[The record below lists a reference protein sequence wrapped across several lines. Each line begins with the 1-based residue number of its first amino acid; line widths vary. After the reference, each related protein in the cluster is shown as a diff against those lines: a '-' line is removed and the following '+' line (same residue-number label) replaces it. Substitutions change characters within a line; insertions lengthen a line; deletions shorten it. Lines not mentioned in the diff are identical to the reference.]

1 MAVDWGLDGHVTV
14 VTGASRGLGEA
25 AVRAMVAEGA
35 KVVAAARSA
44 DALDALAGELGEAVA
59 AVPCDMR
66 DRDAVA
72 GLVDEAVSRFG
83 RLDSV
88 VNNAGIAP
96 ASKFVDQPDDEFDEV
111 LAVNLAAPAA
121 LARRAASHWIDACQ
135 PGSVINVASTS
146 GLKGKPTLAAYS
158 ASKGGLL
165 RLTEALAGEW
175 ARFNIRVNVI
185 APGAFETDAQAAV
198 LGDPDTLAARLR
210 KIPVRRMGHPD
221 ELGPLVCYLASEA
234 SGFVTGSCFV
244 IDGGEV
250 SKL

>member
-1 MAVDWGLDGHVTV
+1 MAVDWGLDGHVAV

-35 KVVAAARSA
+35 RVVAAARSA
-44 DALDALAGELGEAVA
+44 DALAALADELGDAVA

-66 DRDAVA
+66 DRAAVA
-72 GLVDEAVSRFG
+72 ALVDEAIARFG

-96 ASKFVDQPDDEFDEV
+96 AAKFVDQPDEVFDEV

-121 LARRAASHWIDACQ
+121 LARRAASHWIDTGQ

-146 GLKGKPTLAAYS
+146 ALKGKPTLAAYS

-175 ARFNIRVNVI
+175 ARYDIRVNVI

-210 KIPVRRMGHPD
+210 KIPVRRMGQPD

-234 SGFVTGSCFV
+234 SGFVTGACFV

>member
-1 MAVDWGLDGHVTV
+1 MAVDWGLGGHVTV

-35 KVVAAARSA
+35 RVVAAARSV
-44 DALDALAGELGEAVA
+44 DALDALARELGDAVV

-96 ASKFVDQPDDEFDEV
+96 ASKFVDQPDDVFDEV

-121 LARRAASHWIDACQ
+121 LA
-135 PGSVINVASTS
+135 VASSPSGCEKHWPPAGAHITGKLIRWPSTVVASAPRTPRAYLVSGTS
-146 GLKGKPTLAAYS
+146 
-158 ASKGGLL
+158 
-165 RLTEALAGEW
+165 
-175 ARFNIRVNVI
+175 
-185 APGAFETDAQAAV
+185 
-198 LGDPDTLAARLR
+198 
-210 KIPVRRMGHPD
+210 
-221 ELGPLVCYLASEA
+221 
-234 SGFVTGSCFV
+234 
-244 IDGGEV
+244 
-250 SKL
+250 

>member
-1 MAVDWGLDGHVTV
+1 MDLGLNGHVTV

-35 KVVAAARSA
+35 QVVAAARSA
-44 DALDALAGELGEAVA
+44 DALAALADELGDAVA

-66 DRDAVA
+66 DRAAVA
-72 GLVDEAVSRFG
+72 NLVDSAVDKFG

-96 ASKFVDQPDDEFDEV
+96 ASKFVDQPDEVFDEV

-121 LARRAASHWIDACQ
+121 LARSAARHWIDAGQ
-135 PGSVINVASTS
+135 SGSIINVASTS
-146 GLKGKPTLAAYS
+146 ALKGKALLAAYS

-165 RLTEALAGEW
+165 RLTEALASEW
-175 ARFNIRVNVI
+175 ARFGIRVNVI
-185 APGAFETDAQAAV
+185 APGAFETEAQSAV
-198 LGDPDTLAARLR
+198 MADPDTMAARLR
-210 KIPVRRMGHPD
+210 KIPVRRMGRPE

-234 SGFVTGSCFV
+234 SEFVTGSCLV

>member
-35 KVVAAARSA
+35 RVVAAARSA
-44 DALDALAGELGEAVA
+44 DALAALAGELGDAVA

-66 DRDAVA
+66 DRAAVA
-72 GLVDEAVSRFG
+72 GLVDEAISRFG

-96 ASKFVDQPDDEFDEV
+96 ASKFVDQPDNVFDEV

-121 LARRAASHWIDACQ
+121 LARRAASCWIDSGQ

-175 ARFNIRVNVI
+175 ARYDIRVNVI

-210 KIPVRRMGHPD
+210 KIPVRRMGQPD

>member
-35 KVVAAARSA
+35 RVVVAARSA
-44 DALDALAGELGEAVA
+44 DALAALADELGDAVA

-66 DRDAVA
+66 DRAAVA
-72 GLVDEAVSRFG
+72 ALVDEAIARFG

-96 ASKFVDQPDDEFDEV
+96 AAKFVDQLDDVFDEV
-111 LAVNLAAPAA
+111 LAVNLVAPAA
-121 LARRAASHWIDACQ
+121 LARRAASHWIDTGQ

-175 ARFNIRVNVI
+175 ARYDIRVNVI

-210 KIPVRRMGHPD
+210 KIPVRRMGQPD

-234 SGFVTGSCFV
+234 SGFVTGACFV

>member
-25 AVRAMVAEGA
+25 AVRAMAAEGA
-35 KVVAAARSA
+35 RVVAAARSA
-44 DALDALAGELGEAVA
+44 DALAALADELGDAVA

-66 DRDAVA
+66 DRVAVA
-72 GLVDEAVSRFG
+72 GLVDEAVNRFG

-96 ASKFVDQPDDEFDEV
+96 ASKFVDQPDDVFDEV

-121 LARRAASHWIDACQ
+121 LARRAAAHWIDAGQ

-175 ARFNIRVNVI
+175 ARYNIRVNVI

-210 KIPVRRMGHPD
+210 KIPVRRMGQPD
-221 ELGPLVCYLASEA
+221 ELGPLVCYLASEV
-234 SGFVTGSCFV
+234 SGFVTGACFV

>member
-25 AVRAMVAEGA
+25 AVRAMVAEGVR
-35 KVVAAARSA
+35 VVAAARSI
-44 DALDALAGELGEAVA
+44 DALDALARELGEAVV

-72 GLVDEAVSRFG
+72 GLVDEAISRFG
-83 RLDSV
+83 QLDSV

-96 ASKFVDQPDDEFDEV
+96 ASKFVDQSDEAFDEV

-121 LARRAASHWIDACQ
+121 LARRAATYWIDAGQ

-175 ARFNIRVNVI
+175 ARHNIRVNVI

-198 LGDPDTLAARLR
+198 LADSDTLAARLR
-210 KIPVRRMGHPD
+210 KIPARRMGRPD

>member
-35 KVVAAARSA
+35 RVVAAARSA
-44 DALDALAGELGEAVA
+44 DALAALADELGGAVA

-66 DRDAVA
+66 DRAAVA
-72 GLVDEAVSRFG
+72 GLVDEAIARFG

-96 ASKFVDQPDDEFDEV
+96 ASKFVDQPDDVFDEV

-121 LARRAASHWIDACQ
+121 LARRAAEHWIDAGR

-175 ARFNIRVNVI
+175 ARYDIRVNVI

-210 KIPVRRMGHPD
+210 KIPVRRMGRPD

>member
-1 MAVDWGLDGHVTV
+1 MAADWGLDGHVTV

-25 AVRAMVAEGA
+25 AVRALVAEGA
-35 KVVAAARSA
+35 KAVAAARSA
-44 DALDALAGELGEAVA
+44 GALDALAEELGDAVA

-66 DRDAVA
+66 DRDQAA
-72 GLVDEAVSRFG
+72 ALVDEAVSRFG

-96 ASKFVDQPDDEFDEV
+96 ASEFSEQSDEVFDEV
-111 LAVNLAAPAA
+111 VAVNLAAPAA
-121 LARRAASHWIDACQ
+121 LARRAARYWIDARQ
-135 PGSVINVASTS
+135 AGSVVNVASTS
-146 GLKGKPTLAAYS
+146 GLKGKPMLAAYS

-165 RLTEALAGEW
+165 RLTEALAAEW
-175 ARFNIRVNVI
+175 ARYGIRVNAI
-185 APGAFETDAQAAV
+185 APGAFETDAQAGV

-210 KIPVRRMGHPD
+210 KIPARRMGQPGD
-221 ELGPLVCYLASEA
+221 LGPLVCYLASEA

-250 SKL
+250 AKL

>member
-25 AVRAMVAEGA
+25 AVRAMAAEGA
-35 KVVAAARSA
+35 RVVAAARSA
-44 DALDALAGELGEAVA
+44 DALAALADELGDAVA
-59 AVPCDMR
+59 AVTCNML
-66 DRDAVA
+66 DREAVA
-72 GLVDEAVSRFG
+72 SLVDEAVGRFG

-96 ASKFVDQPDDEFDEV
+96 AARFVDQTDEAFDEV

-121 LARRAASHWIDACQ
+121 LARRAASHWIDAGH

-146 GLKGKPTLAAYS
+146 ALKGKPTLAAYS

-175 ARFNIRVNVI
+175 ARHGIRVNVI

-210 KIPVRRMGHPD
+210 KIPARRMGQPD

>member
-1 MAVDWGLDGHVTV
+1 MDLGLNGHVAV

-35 KVVAAARSA
+35 QVVAAARSA
-44 DALDALAGELGEAVA
+44 DALAALAEELGDAVA

-66 DRDAVA
+66 DRAAVA
-72 GLVDEAVSRFG
+72 SLVDEAIDRFG

-96 ASKFVDQPDDEFDEV
+96 ASKFVDQPDEVFDEV

-121 LARRAASHWIDACQ
+121 LARRAARHWIDAGH
-135 PGSVINVASTS
+135 PGSIINVASTS
-146 GLKGKPTLAAYS
+146 ALKGKALLAAYS

-165 RLTEALAGEW
+165 RLTEALAAEW
-175 ARFNIRVNVI
+175 ARYGIRVNVI
-185 APGAFETDAQAAV
+185 APGAFETEAQAAV
-198 LGDPDTLAARLR
+198 MADPDTLAARLR
-210 KIPVRRMGHPD
+210 KIPARRMGRP
-221 ELGPLVCYLASEA
+221 EEFGPLVCYLASEA
-234 SGFVTGSCFV
+234 SEFVTGSCFV

>member
-1 MAVDWGLDGHVTV
+1 VDLGLNGHVTV

-35 KVVAAARSA
+35 HVVAAARSA
-44 DALDALAGELGEAVA
+44 DALAALAQELGAAVA

-66 DRDAVA
+66 DRAAAAD
-72 GLVDEAVSRFG
+72 LVDEAIGRFG

-96 ASKFVDQPDDEFDEV
+96 ASKFVDQPDEVFDEV
-111 LAVNLAAPAA
+111 LTVNLAAPAA
-121 LARRAASHWIDACQ
+121 LARRAAGHWIAVGS

-146 GLKGKPTLAAYS
+146 ALKGKALLAAYS

-175 ARFNIRVNVI
+175 ARYGIRVNVV

-198 LGDPDTLAARLR
+198 LADPDTLATRLR
-210 KIPVRRMGHPD
+210 KIPARRMGQPD

-234 SGFVTGSCFV
+234 SGFVTGACFV

>member
-25 AVRAMVAEGA
+25 AVQAMVAEGA
-35 KVVAAARSA
+35 KVVAAARSEK
-44 DALDALAGELGEAVA
+44 ALDALADQLGDAVA

-72 GLVDEAVSRFG
+72 GLVNEAVSRFG

-96 ASKFVDQPDDEFDEV
+96 ASKFVDQPDDVFDEV

-121 LARRAASHWIDACQ
+121 LARRAASHWIDAGR

-158 ASKGGLL
+158 ASKGGLM

-175 ARFNIRVNVI
+175 ARYNIRVNVI

-210 KIPVRRMGHPD
+210 KIPARRMGHPD

>member
-1 MAVDWGLDGHVTV
+1 MDLGLNGHVTV

-35 KVVAAARSA
+35 KVVAAARST
-44 DALDALAGELGEAVA
+44 DALAALADELGDAVA
-59 AVPCDMR
+59 AVPCDML
-66 DRDAVA
+66 DRAAVA
-72 GLVDEAVSRFG
+72 NLVDTAIARFG

-96 ASKFVDQPDDEFDEV
+96 ASKFVDQTDEAFDEV

-121 LARRAASHWIDACQ
+121 LARRAASHWIDAGQ

-146 GLKGKPTLAAYS
+146 ALKGKALLAAYS

-165 RLTEALAGEW
+165 RLTEALASEW
-175 ARFNIRVNVI
+175 ARYGIRVNVI
-185 APGAFETDAQAAV
+185 APGAFETEAQAAV
-198 LGDPDTLAARLR
+198 MADPDTLAARLR
-210 KIPVRRMGHPD
+210 KIPARRMGRPE
-221 ELGPLVCYLASEA
+221 ELGPLVCYLASAA
-234 SGFVTGSCFV
+234 SEFVTGSCLV

>member
-1 MAVDWGLDGHVTV
+1 MDLGLNGHVAV

-35 KVVAAARSA
+35 QVVAAARSA
-44 DALDALAGELGEAVA
+44 DALAALAEELGDAVA

-66 DRDAVA
+66 DRAAVA
-72 GLVDEAVSRFG
+72 NLVDEAIDRFG

-96 ASKFVDQPDDEFDEV
+96 ASKFVDQPDEVFDEV

-121 LARRAASHWIDACQ
+121 LARRAARHWIDAGQ
-135 PGSVINVASTS
+135 SGSVINVASTS
-146 GLKGKPTLAAYS
+146 ALKGKALLAAYS

-165 RLTEALAGEW
+165 RLTEALASEW
-175 ARFNIRVNVI
+175 ARYGIRVNVI
-185 APGAFETDAQAAV
+185 APGAFETEAQAAV
-198 LGDPDTLAARLR
+198 MADPDTLAARLR
-210 KIPVRRMGHPD
+210 KIPARRMGRPE

-234 SGFVTGSCFV
+234 SEFVTGSCFV

>member
-1 MAVDWGLDGHVTV
+1 MDWGLDGHVTV
-14 VTGASRGLGEA
+14 VTGASRGLGAA

-35 KVVAAARSA
+35 QVAAAARSA
-44 DALDALAGELGEAVA
+44 DALAALADELGDYVA

-66 DRDAVA
+66 DRTAVA
-72 GLVDEAVSRFG
+72 SLVDEAVSRFG

-96 ASKFVDQPDDEFDEV
+96 ASNFTDQPDEVFDEV

-121 LARRAASHWIDACQ
+121 LARRAAQYWIDAGS
-135 PGSVINVASTS
+135 PGSVISVASTS
-146 GLKGKPTLAAYS
+146 GLKGKALLAAYS

-175 ARFNIRVNVI
+175 ARHRIRVNVI
-185 APGAFETDAQAAV
+185 APGAFETEAQAAV
-198 LGDPDTLAARLR
+198 LADPDTLAARLR
-210 KIPVRRMGHPD
+210 KIPARRMGRP
-221 ELGPLVCYLASEA
+221 EEIGPLVCYLASEI
-234 SGFVTGSCFV
+234 SEFVTGACFV

>member
-35 KVVAAARSA
+35 KVVAAARSV

-72 GLVDEAVSRFG
+72 GLVDEAVSRFD

-96 ASKFVDQPDDEFDEV
+96 ASKFVDQPDDVFDEV

-121 LARRAASHWIDACQ
+121 LARQAAAYWIDAAR

-175 ARFNIRVNVI
+175 ARHNIRVNVI

>member
-1 MAVDWGLDGHVTV
+1 MDLGLDGHVTV

-25 AVRAMVAEGA
+25 AVRAMAAEGA

-44 DALDALAGELGEAVA
+44 DALAALADELGDAVA
-59 AVPCDMR
+59 AVPCDML
-66 DRDAVA
+66 DRAAVSN
-72 GLVDEAVSRFG
+72 LVDTAIARFG

-96 ASKFVDQPDDEFDEV
+96 ASKFVDQPDEAFDEV

-121 LARRAASHWIDACQ
+121 LARRAARHWIDAGQ
-135 PGSVINVASTS
+135 SGSVINVASTS
-146 GLKGKPTLAAYS
+146 ALKGKALLAAYS

-165 RLTEALAGEW
+165 RLAEALAGEW
-175 ARFNIRVNVI
+175 ARYGIRVNVI
-185 APGAFETDAQAAV
+185 APGAFETEAQAAV
-198 LGDPDTLAARLR
+198 MADPDTMAARLR
-210 KIPVRRMGHPD
+210 KIPARRMGRPE
-221 ELGPLVCYLASEA
+221 ELGPLVCYLASATSE
-234 SGFVTGSCFV
+234 FVTGSCFV

>member
-25 AVRAMVAEGA
+25 AVRAMVVEGCPGRGRRP
-35 KVVAAARSA
+35 ARATPWLRWPKNWATQWPPCRATCVIGARWPTWWTKPSA
-44 DALDALAGELGEAVA
+44 
-59 AVPCDMR
+59 
-66 DRDAVA
+66 
-72 GLVDEAVSRFG
+72 RFG

-96 ASKFVDQPDDEFDEV
+96 ASKFVSQPDEVFDEV

-121 LARRAASHWIDACQ
+121 LARRAARHWIDAGQ

-175 ARFNIRVNVI
+175 ASFNIRVNVI

-210 KIPVRRMGHPD
+210 KIPVRRMGQP
-221 ELGPLVCYLASEA
+221 E
-234 SGFVTGSCFV
+234 
-244 IDGGEV
+244 
-250 SKL
+250 

>member
-1 MAVDWGLDGHVTV
+1 MELGLDNHVAV

-25 AVRAMVAEGA
+25 AVRALVAEGA
-35 KVVAAARSA
+35 CVVAAARSV
-44 DALDALAGELGEAVA
+44 DALEALAGELGDAVA

-66 DRDAVA
+66 DRTGVA
-72 GLVDEAVSRFG
+72 GLVDEAISRFG

-96 ASKFVDQPDDEFDEV
+96 ASTFVSQPDEVLDEV

-121 LARRAASHWIDACQ
+121 LARRAAHHWIGTGS

-146 GLKGKPTLAAYS
+146 GLRGKPLLAAYS

-175 ARFNIRVNVI
+175 ARHRIRVNVI
-185 APGAFETDAQAAV
+185 APGAFETAAQSAV
-198 LGDPDTLAARLR
+198 LDDPDTLSARLR
-210 KIPVRRMGHPD
+210 RIPVRRMGLPD
-221 ELGPLVCYLASEA
+221 EIGPLVCYLASGLSA
-234 SGFVTGSCFV
+234 FVTGSCVV

>member
-35 KVVAAARSA
+35 MAVAAARSV
-44 DALDALAGELGEAVA
+44 DALDALADELGDAVV

-66 DRDAVA
+66 DRGAVA

-83 RLDSV
+83 QLDSV

-96 ASKFVDQPDDEFDEV
+96 ASAFVDQPDEAFDEV
-111 LAVNLAAPAA
+111 LAVNLSAPAA
-121 LARRAASHWIDACQ
+121 LARQAARHWIEAGR
-135 PGSVINVASTS
+135 PGSIINVASTS
-146 GLKGKPTLAAYS
+146 GLKGKATLAAYS
-158 ASKGGLL
+158 ASKGGLM
-165 RLTEALAGEW
+165 RLTEALATEW
-175 ARFNIRVNVI
+175 ARYNIRVNVI

-198 LGDPDTLAARLR
+198 LSDPETLTARLR
-210 KIPVRRMGHPD
+210 KIPARRMGQAE
-221 ELGPLVCYLASEA
+221 ELGPLVCYLASDA
-234 SGFVTGSCFV
+234 SDFVTGSCFV

>member
-1 MAVDWGLDGHVTV
+1 MDLGLDGHVTV

-35 KVVAAARSA
+35 QVVAAARSV
-44 DALDALAGELGEAVA
+44 DALTALADELGDAVA
-59 AVPCDMR
+59 PVQCDMR
-66 DRDAVA
+66 DRAAVA
-72 GLVDEAVSRFG
+72 ALVDEAVSRFG

-96 ASKFVDQPDDEFDEV
+96 ASKFIDQPDEAFDEV

-121 LARRAASHWIDACQ
+121 LSRQAARHWIDAGS

-146 GLKGKPTLAAYS
+146 ALKGKPVLAAYS

-175 ARFNIRVNVI
+175 ARYNIRVNVI

-198 LGDPDTLAARLR
+198 LGDPDTLAVRLR
-210 KIPVRRMGHPD
+210 KIPVRRMGQPD
-221 ELGPLVCYLASEA
+221 ELGPLVCYLASGA

>member
-25 AVRAMVAEGA
+25 AVRAMAAEGA
-35 KVVAAARSA
+35 RVVAAARSME
-44 DALDALAGELGEAVA
+44 ALDALAGELGDGVA

-66 DRDAVA
+66 DRAAVA
-72 GLVDEAVSRFG
+72 QLVDEAIAQFG

-88 VNNAGIAP
+88 VNNAGVAP
-96 ASKFVDQPDDEFDEV
+96 ASKFVDQPDDVFDEV

-121 LARRAASHWIDACQ
+121 LARRAARHWIDAGHA
-135 PGSVINVASTS
+135 GSVINVASTS
-146 GLKGKPTLAAYS
+146 ALKGKPTLAAYS

-175 ARFNIRVNVI
+175 ARYSIRVNVI

-198 LGDPDTLAARLR
+198 LADPDTLTARLR
-210 KIPVRRMGHPD
+210 KIPARRMGQPE

>member
-1 MAVDWGLDGHVTV
+1 MDLGLNGHVTV

-35 KVVAAARSA
+35 QVVAAARSA
-44 DALDALAGELGEAVA
+44 GALAVLGDELGDAVV

-66 DRDAVA
+66 DRAAAA
-72 GLVDEAVSRFG
+72 GLVDHAITRFG

-96 ASKFVDQPDDEFDEV
+96 ASKFVDQPDEVFDEV
-111 LAVNLAAPAA
+111 VAVNLAAPAA
-121 LARRAASHWIDACQ
+121 LARRAARHWIDVGQ

-146 GLKGKPTLAAYS
+146 ALKGKALLAAYS

-175 ARFNIRVNVI
+175 ARYRIRVNVI

-198 LGDPDTLAARLR
+198 MADPDTLAARLR
-210 KIPVRRMGHPD
+210 KIPARRMGRPE

-234 SGFVTGSCFV
+234 SEFVTGSCFV

>member
-35 KVVAAARSA
+35 KVVAAARST
-44 DALDALAGELGEAVA
+44 DALDALADELAGAVA

-96 ASKFVDQPDDEFDEV
+96 ASKFVDQPDEVFDEV

-121 LARRAASHWIDACQ
+121 LARRAASHWIDAAE
-135 PGSVINVASTS
+135 PGSIINVASTS

-175 ARFNIRVNVI
+175 ARYNIRVNVI

-198 LGDPDTLAARLR
+198 LTDPDTLAARLR
-210 KIPVRRMGHPD
+210 KIPVRRMGQPD

>member
-1 MAVDWGLDGHVTV
+1 MDLGLDGHVTV

-25 AVRAMVAEGA
+25 VVRAMVTEGA
-35 KVVAAARSA
+35 RVVAAARSV
-44 DALDALAGELGEAVA
+44 DALAALAEELGDAVA

-66 DRDAVA
+66 DRVAVA
-72 GLVDEAVSRFG
+72 QLVTEAVNRFG

-96 ASKFVDQPDDEFDEV
+96 ASSFVQQPDEVFDEV

-121 LARRAASHWIDACQ
+121 LARSAARYWIDTGR
-135 PGSVINVASTS
+135 PGSVVNVASTS

-175 ARFNIRVNVI
+175 ARHRIRVNVI

-198 LGDPDTLAARLR
+198 LDDADILAARLR
-210 KIPVRRMGHPD
+210 KIPARRMGQPD
-221 ELGPLVCYLASEA
+221 EMGPLVCYLASEA
-234 SGFVTGSCFV
+234 SDFVTGSCFV

>member
-35 KVVAAARSA
+35 RVVAAARSA
-44 DALDALAGELGEAVA
+44 DALAALAEELGDSVA

-66 DRDAVA
+66 DRAAVA
-72 GLVDEAVSRFG
+72 DLVDEAIARFG

-96 ASKFVDQPDDEFDEV
+96 AAKFVDQPDDVFDEV

-121 LARRAASHWIDACQ
+121 LARRAASYWIDAGQ
-135 PGSVINVASTS
+135 PGSVVNVASTS
-146 GLKGKPTLAAYS
+146 ALKGKPTLAAYS

-175 ARFNIRVNVI
+175 ARYNIRVNVI

-210 KIPVRRMGHPD
+210 KIPARRMGQPD

>member
-1 MAVDWGLDGHVTV
+1 MAVNWGLDGHVTV

-35 KVVAAARSA
+35 RVVAAARST
-44 DALDALAGELGEAVA
+44 DALAALADELGDAVA
-59 AVPCDMR
+59 PVPCDMR
-66 DRDAVA
+66 DRSAVA
-72 GLVDEAVSRFG
+72 ALVDEAVNRFG

-96 ASKFVDQPDDEFDEV
+96 ASKFVDQPDEAFDEV

-121 LARRAASHWIDACQ
+121 LARRAARHWIDAGS

-146 GLKGKPTLAAYS
+146 ALKGKPTLAAYS

-175 ARFNIRVNVI
+175 ARHNIRVNVI

-210 KIPVRRMGHPD
+210 KIPIRRMGQPD

>member
-1 MAVDWGLDGHVTV
+1 MAVDWGLDGHVAV

-35 KVVAAARSA
+35 KAVAAARST
-44 DALDALAGELGEAVA
+44 DALDALADELGDAVV
-59 AVPCDMR
+59 AVSCDMR

-72 GLVDEAVSRFG
+72 GLVNEAVSRFG

-96 ASKFVDQPDDEFDEV
+96 ASKFVDQPDEAFDEV

-121 LARRAASHWIDACQ
+121 LARRAARHWIGADQ
-135 PGSVINVASTS
+135 PGSIINVASTS

-175 ARFNIRVNVI
+175 ARYNIRVNVI

-210 KIPVRRMGHPD
+210 KIPVRRMGQPD

>member
-1 MAVDWGLDGHVTV
+1 MDLGLDGHVTV

-35 KVVAAARSA
+35 RVVAAARSA
-44 DALDALAGELGEAVA
+44 DALAALADELGEAVA

-66 DRDAVA
+66 DRAAVA

-88 VNNAGIAP
+88 INNAGIAP
-96 ASKFVDQPDDEFDEV
+96 ASAFVDQSDEVFDEV

-121 LARRAASHWIDACQ
+121 LARRAARHWIDAGS

-146 GLKGKPTLAAYS
+146 ALKGKPVLAAYS

-175 ARFNIRVNVI
+175 ARHRIRVNVI

-198 LGDPDTLAARLR
+198 LGDADTLAARLR
-210 KIPVRRMGHPD
+210 KIPVRRMGRPG

>member
-14 VTGASRGLGEA
+14 VTGASRGLGGA

-44 DALDALAGELGEAVA
+44 NPLDALAGELGDAVA

-96 ASKFVDQPDDEFDEV
+96 ASKFVDQSDDVFDEV
-111 LAVNLAAPAA
+111 LTVNLAAPAA
-121 LARRAASHWIDACQ
+121 LARRAASYWIDAGQ
-135 PGSVINVASTS
+135 AGSVINVASTS

-165 RLTEALAGEW
+165 RLTEALAAEW
-175 ARFNIRVNVI
+175 ARYSIRVNVI

-210 KIPVRRMGHPD
+210 KIPVRRMGQPD

>member
-1 MAVDWGLDGHVTV
+1 MAVDWGLEGHVSV

-25 AVRAMVAEGA
+25 TVRAMVTEGA
-35 KVVAAARSA
+35 RVVAAARSA
-44 DALDALAGELGEAVA
+44 HALDALASELGEAVS

-66 DRDAVA
+66 DRAAVA
-72 GLVDEAVSRFG
+72 GLVDEAISRFG

-96 ASKFVDQPDDEFDEV
+96 ASKFVDQPDDVFDEV

-121 LARRAASHWIDACQ
+121 LARRAASHWIDVGR
-135 PGSVINVASTS
+135 PGSIINVASTS
-146 GLKGKPTLAAYS
+146 ALKGKPTLAAYS
-158 ASKGGLL
+158 ASKGGLM

-175 ARFNIRVNVI
+175 ARYNVRVNVI

-198 LGDPDTLAARLR
+198 LADPDTLEARLR
-210 KIPVRRMGHPD
+210 KIPVRRMGQPD

-234 SGFVTGSCFV
+234 SSFVTGSCFV

>member
-1 MAVDWGLDGHVTV
+1 MAVEWGLEGHVTV
-14 VTGASRGLGEA
+14 VTGASRGLGAA

-35 KVVAAARSA
+35 QAVAAARSA
-44 DALDALAGELGEAVA
+44 DALAALADELGDAVV

-66 DRDAVA
+66 DREAVA

-96 ASKFVDQPDDEFDEV
+96 ASAFVDQSDAVFDEV

-121 LARRAASHWIDACQ
+121 LARRAAHHWIDTAS

-146 GLKGKPTLAAYS
+146 ALKGKPVLAAYS

-175 ARFNIRVNVI
+175 ARHGIRVNVI
-185 APGAFETDAQAAV
+185 APGAFETDAQSAV

-210 KIPVRRMGHPD
+210 KIPARRMGQPD